1 MKRLCWIVLVMAGG
15 LWAAPWLRAQ
25 APASRAGKPSDAEAS
40 QKAPVPASGANPF
53 PEDTS
58 NVPVMPSK
66 DTPEKPV
73 IAHDGAASAPLP
85 LPGDELD
92 PVPSPDDAPPEAAS
106 VPDVDSD
113 SGSSAGFSSSQ
124 SGLESLLPPPGED
137 QPNKR
142 KKQAKPETQ
151 KEEASKDI
159 EVGSYY
165 MDQKDW
171 KGALS
176 RFESAMVLDPDNP
189 EIYWGLALANR
200 HLGNLAEARANY
212 EKVAL
217 YDPDSRHGKE
227 AIKALKE
234 PEIANGKNAATSHTA
249 EDAAK

>member
-1 MKRLCWIVLVMAGG
+1 MKRICWIVLVMAGG
-15 LWAAPWLRAQ
+15 FWRLRGCGRRRRL
-25 APASRAGKPSDAEAS
+25 PRAGKPSDADAS
-40 QKAPVPASGANPF
+40 QKPPVPASSANPF

-66 DTPEKPV
+66 DTPEKQV

-92 PVPSPDDAPPEAAS
+92 PVRSPDDTPPEAAS
-106 VPDVDSD
+106 APDVDSD
-113 SGSSAGFSSSQ
+113 SGSSAGQLSH
-124 SGLESLLPPPGED
+124 GTGEPAASTGGRSA
-137 QPNKR
+137 Q
-142 KKQAKPETQ
+142 QAEKARA
-151 KEEASKDI
+151 KEPTHKEAASKDI

-165 MDQKDW
+165 LDQKDW

-176 RFESAMVLDPDNP
+176 RFASALVLDPENP